1 MNNPDK
7 RTQHRSASEWLAQ
20 AREEERKGELFRA
33 FDLAIQGLDQ
43 HPGDLWLKHC
53 AVLTLA
59 STGATELAKAK
70 FKELGLDTVSNA
82 TRGEMPPGLIMSLST
97 LQARLVK
104 DEALKHTGDARRT
117 LLATSAALYETAY
130 REHADAGPHETYYPA
145 INAATLRLLTGDGAR
160 ASRWAQITLEE
171 LAKTPADGH
180 GYFELVSA
188 AEAHLVLGDE
198 ERARDFALRAH
209 ASKDWATEADY
220 RALASTIR
228 QLRLVTEANVLAGDW
243 LKDIAP
249 PRVIHYVGHIIAA
262 PGQFGRF
269 PSEHEEAIR
278 REIDSAFDGSKIGAG
293 YGSLASGADIL
304 FAEALLRHGASLHV
318 VLPFDEEEFVDVSV
332 RPAGP
337 DWVERYW
344 TCRRAAQSV
353 RFATEGRHLGHD
365 WLFSYCSKLAM
376 GLALLRARHLS
387 SEAKQFAVWDGD
399 KNAGP
404 VGTAVDIA
412 EWKRT
417 GKEQTVIECAG
428 SAIREAASIEKAPNQ
443 GRVLRAMLFGDL
455 IGFSRPS
462 DADLPRYTEVVFGA
476 LAGVIGRYRSDVLF
490 ANTWGDGLFL
500 VFANAGVA
508 ADCALNLQE
517 AIATTDFSV
526 AELPVRVGLRIGV
539 HLGPVYIGYDP
550 ILGHE
555 SYFGAHVNRAAR
567 IEPVTPE
574 GCIYVTET
582 MAAFLEVESSER
594 FVCDYVGYTTA
605 AKNYGRMR
613 MFLLRR
619 ATSLQA

>member
-1 MNNPDK
+1 MNNPDE
-7 RTQHRSASEWLAQ
+7 RAHYRSASEWLAE
-20 AREEERKGELFRA
+20 AKEEERKGELFRA
-33 FDLAIQGLDQ
+33 FDLAVQGLDQ
-43 HPGDLWLKHC
+43 HPGDLPLKYC
-53 AVLTLA
+53 AVLSLA
-59 STGATELAKAK
+59 STGATQQAKAK
-70 FKELGLDTVSNA
+70 FKELGLDAVSNA
-82 TRGEMPPGLIMSLST
+82 PRGEISRGLIMSIAT

-104 DEALKHTGDARRT
+104 DEALKRTGDVRRA
-117 LLATSAALYETAY
+117 LLTMSADLYEAAY
-130 REHADAGPHETYYPA
+130 RDHANAGHRQAYYPA
-145 INAATLRLLTGDGAR
+145 INAATLHLLTDDRAGALQ
-160 ASRWAQITLEE
+160 WARTALGE
-171 LAKTPADGH
+171 LGKIPSDRH
-180 GYFELVSA
+180 GYFELVTA
-188 AEAHLVLGDE
+188 AEAHLLQGDVE
-198 ERARDFALRAH
+198 QARAHTLRAC
-209 ASKDWATEADY
+209 ASKDWTSEADY

-228 QLRLVTEANVLAGDW
+228 QLQLVTEAKALDGDW

-269 PSEHEEAIR
+269 PSGHEETIR
-278 REIDSAFDGSKIGAG
+278 REIDNAFGGAKIGAG

-304 FAEALLRHGASLHV
+304 FAEALLRHKASLHV

-344 TCRRAAQSV
+344 TCRRSAQSV
-353 RFATEGRHLGHD
+353 RFATEGRYLGHD
-365 WLFSYCSKLAM
+365 WLFGYCSKLAM
-376 GLALLRARHLS
+376 GLALLRARHLC
-387 SEAKQFAVWDGD
+387 SEAEQFAVWDGRLPED
-399 KNAGP
+399 P
-404 VGTAVDIA
+404 VGTAADIA
-412 EWKRT
+412 AWQQIRKP
-417 GKEQTVIECAG
+417 QTI
-428 SAIREAASIEKAPNQ
+428 IRCMGDEIVSVASTSDPPDQ

-455 IGFSRPS
+455 IRFSRLS

-490 ANTWGDGLFL
+490 TNTWGDGLFL

-517 AIATTDFSV
+517 AIATTDFS
-526 AELPVRVGLRIGV
+526 AADLPVRVGLRIGV
-539 HLGPVYIGYDP
+539 HLGPVYVGYDP

-619 ATSLQA
+619 ATALQA